1 MSYLGHSL
9 MSHYIFAAAGMEYWA
24 LFERWEP
31 FRVPE
36 DYLWETQLCR
46 CDRAS
51 CKKGF
56 GGLTL

>member
-36 DYLWETQLCR
+36 DCLWENTALPAQPGKLLIW
-46 CDRAS
+46 A
-51 CKKGF
+51 
-56 GGLTL
+56 LEA